1 MKNFM
6 TFLFLILMPCLIF
19 SQIKTVAFS
28 DLDSLQKENP
38 KPVIIHLYTDWCS
51 VCKIESFQLK
61 KDKDL
66 VNMINKNFYFIN
78 FEPEKTKEKI
88 SFRGKVFNYLPNGT
102 SGIHELALAL
112 SKNKNQ
118 PVYPLWIILDKDQ
131 NLIEYHEGLF
141 KLGKLKEELMEI
153 AGFK

>member
-1 MKNFM
+1 MKK
-6 TFLFLILMPCLIF
+6 TSLLSILFLMPFLIF

-61 KDKDL
+61 KDKEL
-66 VNMINKNFYFIN
+66 VNMISEKFYFIS
-78 FEPEKTKEKI
+78 FEAEKTKEKI

-112 SKNKNQ
+112 SKNKDQ
-118 PVYPLWIILDKDQ
+118 PIYPLWIILDKDQ

-141 KLGKLKEELMEI
+141 KPEEMKKKLMTIVKL
-153 AGFK
+153 

>member
-1 MKNFM
+1 MKKAA
-6 TFLFLILMPCLIF
+6 LFSILFLMPCLIF

-66 VNMINKNFYFIN
+66 INMINEKFYFIN

-112 SKNKNQ
+112 SKNKKQ
-118 PVYPLWIILDKDQ
+118 PIYPLWIILDKDQ

-141 KLGKLKEELMEI
+141 KPEEMKKKLRTIVKL
-153 AGFK
+153 

>member
-1 MKNFM
+1 MKKAA
-6 TFLFLILMPCLIF
+6 LFSILFLMPCLIF
-19 SQIKTVAFS
+19 SQIKTVSFS

-61 KDKDL
+61 KDKEL
-66 VNMINKNFYFIN
+66 VNMINEKFYFIN

-102 SGIHELALAL
+102 SGIHELALAV

-141 KLGKLKEELMEI
+141 KPEEMKKKLRTIVKL
-153 AGFK
+153 